1 MSDRGGAGGADGAE
15 LSSRAPASSRTRGAA
30 RDGRPGQSPWLGN
43 ETMGCPRGWFVAGL
57 ASRRASL
64 GVNPE
69 RRRKSAMSKYV
80 ANNVASVGNTLL
92 TDPESVFYSAVHA
105 AEATFQAA
113 NKSTA
118 ALLKAADIAKHRA

>member
-1 MSDRGGAGGADGAE
+1 
-15 LSSRAPASSRTRGAA
+15 
-30 RDGRPGQSPWLGN
+30 
-43 ETMGCPRGWFVAGL
+43 
-57 ASRRASL
+57 
-64 GVNPE
+64 
-69 RRRKSAMSKYV
+69 MSKYV

-118 ALLKAADIAKHRA
+118 ALLKAADIAKHRAIVQAAAVAGNSGPAGHLGGMSRAALMELGTGGS